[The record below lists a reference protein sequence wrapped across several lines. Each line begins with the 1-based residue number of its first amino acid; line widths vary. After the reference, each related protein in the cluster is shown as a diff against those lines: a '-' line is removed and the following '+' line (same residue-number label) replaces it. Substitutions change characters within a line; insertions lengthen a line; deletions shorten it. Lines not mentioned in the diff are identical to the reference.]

1 MISDDLILLCL
12 YPIVMGHVLATV
24 FDVKNSIDVVQSLAS
39 KKDLTDREI
48 LHINAA
54 KELSTGYDMQG
65 F

>member
-1 MISDDLILLCL
+1 
-12 YPIVMGHVLATV
+12 MGHVLATV

-65 F
+65 FW